1 MLLLTMDRIFGYGNR
16 KTHEQILQESGKA
29 MDQAQQGLQERV
41 SQLDTQISQLNFQ
54 LQALQKKISSSR
66 SSAGQRPL
74 RQQALKL
81 LNKRKKLEQMRDSL
95 DTQSWSMT
103 QAQMT
108 SDNLK
113 NTMVT
118 VNALKQTNKALKAQY
133 GKINLDKLQDMQD
146 EMADLIEQGDEL
158 QQMLAINSVNG
169 DIEDVDESE
178 LDAELDALA
187 EEQLMGPGMEDTGLD
202 VPSYLTD
209 TVPQFI
215 DEEPQTESGNKA
227 LESAQ

>member
-1 MLLLTMDRIFGYGNR
+1 MDRIFGYGNR
-16 KTHEQILQESGKA
+16 KTHEQMLQESGKA

-54 LQALQKKISSSR
+54 LQALQKKIASSR
-66 SSAGQRPL
+66 SAAGQRPL

-81 LNKRKKLEQMRDSL
+81 LTKRKKLEQMRDSL
-95 DTQSWSMT
+95 DSQSWSMT

-108 SDNLK
+108 SDNLR

-133 GKINLDKLQDMQD
+133 GKINLDRLQDMQD

-158 QQMLAINSVNG
+158 QQILAMNSVNG
-169 DIEDVDESE
+169 DIEDIDESE

-187 EEQLMGPGMEDTGLD
+187 EEQLMGPGMEEAGLD

-215 DEEPQTESGNKA
+215 DEGPQTESADKA

>member
-1 MLLLTMDRIFGYGNR
+1 MDRIFGYGNR
-16 KTHEQILQESGKA
+16 KTHEQMLQESGKA

-54 LQALQKKISSSR
+54 LQTLQKKITTSR
-66 SSAGQRPL
+66 STAGQRPL

-95 DTQSWSMT
+95 DSQSWSMT

-118 VNALKQTNKALKAQY
+118 VSALKQTNKALKAQY

-158 QQMLAINSVNG
+158 QQMLAMNSVNG

-187 EEQLMGPGMEDTGLD
+187 EEQLMGPGINESGLD

-209 TVPQFI
+209 TIPQFI
-215 DEEPQTESGNKA
+215 DEEPQTENSNKA

>member
-1 MLLLTMDRIFGYGNR
+1 MDRIFGYGNR
-16 KTHEQILQESGKA
+16 KSHEQMLQESGKA
-29 MDQAQQGLQERV
+29 MNQAQQGLQERV

-54 LQALQKKISSSR
+54 MQALQKKISNSR
-66 SSAGQRPL
+66 SAAGQRPL

-81 LNKRKKLEQMRDSL
+81 LTKRKKLEQMRDSL
-95 DTQSWSMT
+95 DSQLWSMT

-158 QQMLAINSVNG
+158 QQMLAMNSVNG
-169 DIEDVDESE
+169 DIEDIDESE

-187 EEQLMGPGMEDTGLD
+187 EEQLMGPGIEETGFE

-215 DEEPQTESGNKA
+215 DEGPQTESADKA

>member
-1 MLLLTMDRIFGYGNR
+1 MNRIFGYGN
-16 KTHEQILQESGKA
+16 KKGHEQMLQESGKA

-54 LQALQKKISSSR
+54 LQSLQKKISSSR
-66 SSAGQRPL
+66 STAGQRPL

-81 LNKRKKLEQMRDSL
+81 LNKRKKLESMRDSL
-95 DTQSWSMT
+95 DSQAWSMT

-133 GKINLDKLQDMQD
+133 GKINVDKLQDMQD
-146 EMADLIEQGDEL
+146 EMIDLIEQGEEL
-158 QQMLAINSVNG
+158 QQVLAMNSG
-169 DIEDVDESE
+169 DIEDIDESE

-187 EEQLMGPGMEDTGLD
+187 EEQLMGSGMEGSGLE

-209 TVPQFI
+209 TVPQFV
-215 DEEPQTESGNKA
+215 DEEPQSESSDKA